1 MQQSSVHVITSQA
14 EDFGVFMQQ
23 NALNRGIYTATLM
36 MHTWS
41 RTRAF
46 TLIELMIVIAII
58 AILAAILIPNF
69 LHARAESVTAAC
81 EGNEK
86 QIATAEEEYSVDNG
100 GAYATNAQLT
110 TPYLSVIVTDP
121 VKKGNAYTITVNG
134 AANINGSYLIAD
146 AGKHDPTT
154 TTSLSDTTGATGG
167 SYTSILYAQSSG
179 IHGKP

>member
-1 MQQSSVHVITSQA
+1 MKKLQK
-14 EDFGVFMQQ
+14 G
-23 NALNRGIYTATLM
+23 
-36 MHTWS
+36 
-41 RTRAF
+41 F

-100 GAYATNAQLT
+100 GTYATAAQLT

-121 VKKGNAYTITVNG
+121 AKKGNTYTINTT
-134 AANINGSYLIAD
+134 ASPTTYGSYEITD
-146 AGKHDPTT
+146 QGGHDSTT
-154 TTSLSDTTGATGG
+154 TINLTLEGSGTTACTTCTSVVYD
-167 SYTSILYAQSSG
+167 QDSG
-179 IHGKP
+179 IHGK